1 MCVCVCVQVQDFTDK
16 VNFYVM
22 NSVTFFKSMWPEV
35 RRNASLF
42 VGESLCCRE
51 GRRREGEG
59 GKKGRSGRGRREERE
74 KWKGKEGRRREGEV
88 GRREKGRR
96 GSGKGKEGRKG
107 EGGGGTVK
115 LSHSVAWGRAQKI
128 LILPRLEKSSVFSHQ
143 WLTIIVIVSFPSHI
157 SVAWE

>member
-1 MCVCVCVQVQDFTDK
+1 MCVVCVQVQDFTDK

-51 GRRREGEG
+51 GRREGEG
-59 GKKGRSGRGRREERE
+59 GKKGRRRRGRREERE
-74 KWKGKEGRRREGEV
+74 KGE
-88 GRREKGRR
+88 
-96 GSGKGKEGRKG
+96 EGRKG

-128 LILPRLEKSSVFSHQ
+128 LILPRQE
-143 WLTIIVIVSFPSHI
+143 
-157 SVAWE
+157 

>member
-59 GKKGRSGRGRREERE
+59 GKKRRGRWDGEG
-74 KWKGKEGRRREGEV
+74 GK
-88 GRREKGRR
+88 KGRR